1 MLAPESNL
9 HHLPWEELLS
19 DIQYLLDTEAERLT
33 ANKVYYQKL
42 FYTENVDKTKLTK
55 LYNRIQ
61 QEQQRYE
68 FFSELLSRIQ
78 TYNAHILIKA
88 MEECE
93 NTEKAINGKT
103 PENWQIII
111 KKENENLSFYY
122 YPIKQPC

>member
-1 MLAPESNL
+1 MLVPTQSL
-9 HHLPWEELLS
+9 HHLPWQDLLS

-42 FYTENVDKTKLTK
+42 FYTENADKTKLTK

-61 QEQQRYE
+61 EEQQRHE
-68 FFSELLSRIQ
+68 FFSELLCRIQ
-78 TYNAHILIKA
+78 TYNAHIIIKA
-88 MEECE
+88 MEECV
-93 NTEKAINGKT
+93 NTEKTINGKA